1 MGFEMGGEGRKQGL
15 LQMGNFCLAVMRMH
29 NNTNKLDGVGHGSA
43 FIQKLETE
51 RKKKTPHNIFL
62 PFSCDSLI
70 SVSRYTRKR
79 NVFIKCLSA
88 HVSFLFHFSFFSPNR
103 A

>member
-1 MGFEMGGEGRKQGL
+1 MLFSSFSFSFFCREAHLGLGDPLWGFEMGGEDCKRGL

-51 RKKKTPHNIFL
+51 RKKKKKPT
-62 PFSCDSLI
+62 
-70 SVSRYTRKR
+70 
-79 NVFIKCLSA
+79 
-88 HVSFLFHFSFFSPNR
+88 
-103 A
+103 